1 MKMML
6 PEQID
11 NSEKAK
17 DKLHEFTG
25 SVPNIRLKKMSTKIS
40 SYFMQNKLEKNWYAN
55 WFLLYGCNKRN

>member
-40 SYFMQNKLEKNWYAN
+40 SYFMQNKLEKN
-55 WFLLYGCNKRN
+55 